1 MKPGASRER
10 GAARRATARKLAT
23 SREQREGKCRLFR
36 CGRDIGWRLC
46 NRKISPSRFLLPSD
60 RAISNLLEPST
71 IFATI
76 HSGNFYTAECER
88 LQIIK
93 GATDSSPSIH
103 STMFAIN
110 YNPVLSFL
118 DLVQQ
123 QQQQQLRQQFQP
135 KISKKVETEDE
146 YQIHIFKPYGDFNSY
161 EVRALKSQNGL
172 VKLVIESEP
181 DNFQATVSFSLA
193 EIDLQ
198 EINWLYFRAENTLV
212 LRIPK
217 KQKVCCPQFY
227 FPGCVIGNEREQQR
241 ELRQAEQAK
250 LKARR
255 EAEEKARRE
264 AERARREAERARR
277 EAEEKARREAERAR
291 KEAEERA
298 RREAEQ
304 ARRAAEEKA
313 RKEAAQRE
321 AEENARKEAKAR
333 EQAKLQERKER
344 IRREAEARNAKAQ
357 QEQFVEQ
364 LLQNF
369 FTPFLSQVSQAQ
381 AGSKNSEEKVTQ
393 NNETSSSPAPAPKQ
407 PSPKLDA
414 NDDNESVQSEP
425 LTPEVGSPKLEAKDE
440 SLDLHKHPSLEE
452 VEDEEFVMFR
462 KKFEQ

>member
-1 MKPGASRER
+1 
-10 GAARRATARKLAT
+10 
-23 SREQREGKCRLFR
+23 
-36 CGRDIGWRLC
+36 
-46 NRKISPSRFLLPSD
+46 
-60 RAISNLLEPST
+60 
-71 IFATI
+71 
-76 HSGNFYTAECER
+76 
-88 LQIIK
+88 
-93 GATDSSPSIH
+93 
-103 STMFAIN
+103 MFAIN

-217 KQKVCCPQFY
+217 KQKVCYPQFY

-241 ELRQAEQAK
+241 DDRLRQAEQAK
-250 LKARR
+250 LNARRESEERVRR
-255 EAEEKARRE
+255 EAERARRE

-277 EAEEKARREAERAR
+277 EAEERARREAERAR

-304 ARRAAEEKA
+304 AKRAAEEKA
-313 RKEAAQRE
+313 RKEAAQKQ

-381 AGSKNSEEKVTQ
+381 AKNSEEKVTQ
-393 NNETSSSPAPAPKQ
+393 NNESSSSPAPVPAPAPKQ
-407 PSPKLDA
+407 PSPRLDA
-414 NDDNESVQSEP
+414 NDDNESVQSGP
-425 LTPEVGSPKLEAKDE
+425 LTPDVGTPKLEAKDE

>member
-1 MKPGASRER
+1 
-10 GAARRATARKLAT
+10 
-23 SREQREGKCRLFR
+23 
-36 CGRDIGWRLC
+36 
-46 NRKISPSRFLLPSD
+46 
-60 RAISNLLEPST
+60 
-71 IFATI
+71 
-76 HSGNFYTAECER
+76 
-88 LQIIK
+88 
-93 GATDSSPSIH
+93 
-103 STMFAIN
+103 MFAIN

-146 YQIHIFKPYGDFNSY
+146 YQIHIFKPYGDFNAF
-161 EVRALKSQNGL
+161 EVRALKSQHGL

-193 EIDLQ
+193 EIDLH

-217 KQKVCCPQFY
+217 KQKVCYPQFY
-227 FPGCVIGNEREQQR
+227 FPGCVIGGERGASAENQQR
-241 ELRQAEQAK
+241 EERLRQVEQAK
-250 LKARR
+250 LRARRESEEWMRR
-255 EAEEKARRE
+255 EAEESARRE
-264 AERARREAERARR
+264 AERARREAEKARR
-277 EAEEKARREAERAR
+277 EAEERARREAARAR

-313 RKEAAQRE
+313 RKEAAQKE

-333 EQAKLQERKER
+333 EQAKLEERKER
-344 IRREAEARNAKAQ
+344 VRREAEARNARAQ

-369 FTPFLSQVSQAQ
+369 LSPILSQVSQAQ
-381 AGSKNSEEKVTQ
+381 AGSQEAGEKATQ
-393 NNETSSSPAPAPKQ
+393 NNESQSSSSPSPSPKNEHSQ

-414 NDDNESVQSEP
+414 DDDNESVQSEP

>member
-1 MKPGASRER
+1 
-10 GAARRATARKLAT
+10 
-23 SREQREGKCRLFR
+23 
-36 CGRDIGWRLC
+36 
-46 NRKISPSRFLLPSD
+46 
-60 RAISNLLEPST
+60 
-71 IFATI
+71 
-76 HSGNFYTAECER
+76 
-88 LQIIK
+88 
-93 GATDSSPSIH
+93 
-103 STMFAIN
+103 MFAIN

-217 KQKVCCPQFY
+217 KQK
-227 FPGCVIGNEREQQR
+227 
-241 ELRQAEQAK
+241 
-250 LKARR
+250 
-255 EAEEKARRE
+255 
-264 AERARREAERARR
+264 
-277 EAEEKARREAERAR
+277 
-291 KEAEERA
+291 
-298 RREAEQ
+298 
-304 ARRAAEEKA
+304 
-313 RKEAAQRE
+313 EAAQKQ

-381 AGSKNSEEKVTQ
+381 AGSKNSEGKVTQ
-393 NNETSSSPAPAPKQ
+393 NNESSSSPAPVPAPAPKQ